1 MSRVLMVFQ
10 VRRTR
15 SSRVRKILNI
25 ATYASTPSP
34 LRTEQAGMRAILS
47 SAGVRG
53 QFCKETRAVSHGV
66 VNIEEMAKLLV
77 LSGRGS
83 LDTRCYVV
91 PLDCGDGNARSQPK
105 VSMRDSPSVSLV
117 NLPGV
122 AGLGSEV

>member
-66 VNIEEMAKLLV
+66 VNIEEMAKPSGPFRSRLV
-77 LSGRGS
+77 GHTVLCRA
-83 LDTRCYVV
+83 
-91 PLDCGDGNARSQPK
+91 AR
-105 VSMRDSPSVSLV
+105 LW
-117 NLPGV
+117 
-122 AGLGSEV
+122 